1 MKLSTGFLMLCLLSL
16 AAAACS
22 GGQSDEA
29 RRASLTRYISAVNA
43 VRTVTD
49 AKIGPVQQRLDSAL
63 DDDDLL
69 TADER
74 EALRTYFS
82 ERAAVVGE
90 TIDAMNRIEP
100 PDEFTAAHR
109 AYIDAASAVMGV
121 LQEAATMEFASTN
134 ADQLL
139 AGLTPAGQQVAA
151 ACAALQDVADANEI
165 GVNLG
170 CGS

>member
-1 MKLSTGFLMLCLLSL
+1 MKPSILFLMLYLLPL
-16 AAAACS
+16 AAAACN

-29 RRASLTRYISAVNA
+29 RRASLTRYLSAVNA

-49 AKIGPVQQRLDSAL
+49 AKIGPVQQQLDSAL

-74 EALRTYFS
+74 EALRAYFS
-82 ERAAVVGE
+82 ERAAVVEE
-90 TIDAMNRIEP
+90 TIGSMNRIEP
-100 PDEFTAAHR
+100 PDEFAAAHR
-109 AYIDAASAVMGV
+109 AYIDAASAVRDV
-121 LQEAATMEFASTN
+121 LQDAATMEFASAD
-134 ADQLL
+134 ADQVL
-139 AGLTPAGQQVAA
+139 ADLAPVGQRVAA

-165 GVNLG
+165 GVSLG